1 MTLSQYAAQPTN
13 FFQPNTTIVVL
24 PGNHSL
30 SSTLVI
36 TNILRLE
43 LVTNTTLSQ
52 LETRVLC
59 GTSARLQLTTISE
72 VYISGLQFIGCA
84 RNTLTSVKELVLED
98 SIIQQGEYSYGTLL
112 TLREVTEASI
122 VATTFT
128 GTDWRQTS
136 QAVTVYNSHLRV
148 INNFFNRNFAQYSGI
163 MYTFNTTLEIESS
176 TFTDNYLL
184 GGKIVDT
191 DDSVVTIHSSAFNSN
206 VARCCSSAVV
216 MNVEDSILTVENST
230 FENNQEDSNGMQAIS
245 TVRSNVTLNSSI
257 FSNSIFQSNGGIYAS
272 ESVLIIDGCS
282 FLNNTVRNGYSGT
295 VYAYYST
302 VTIKTTEFINNS
314 ASNGGAV
321 NSYDSYILI
330 EDSMFIGNKASSS
343 GGVLSVQR
351 RSIFI
356 VNSTFSDNIS
366 GYSGGVIYTSDNVT
380 ITITSSTFN
389 SNRANASDGGALYA
403 YNSNMTI
410 SNGKFTNNTASSEGG
425 AIHLWRSSIN
435 VDHSIF
441 NNNTALEDGGA
452 IYTSESTMAIVT
464 NTIFS
469 NNIANSEDGGG
480 MRIRNGKVTMTNNTF
495 SGNRAARDGGG
506 VDLEN
511 LNGEVIIANNSFDNN
526 IASRHGG
533 AVNGDECNVTL
544 TFNLFQNNRVVSDG
558 GAMKCDECKVRL
570 ACDTFHSNKA
580 GSDGGAIHLWRSSIN
595 VDHSIFNNNTALE
608 DGGAIDGSESTM
620 VIVTNTIFS
629 NNTANSEDGGG
640 VKIRNG
646 KVAMVNNTFIS
657 NRAERDGGGVDL
669 DQLEGEDILANI
681 TFSNSGRR
689 SGAVETWRYPSIL
702 ENITFI
708 ENVAI
713 RNGGGVALF
722 ESSINIVNCR
732 FSSNMAGRNGGSVV
746 LDEGTFSITNS
757 SFNNNTAWRSGGAVQ
772 VWKST
777 ITTFNSNNATSRNG
791 GGIDFSEGITSIANS
806 YFSGNTAGRE
816 GGAVDFWNS
825 TITVTNVTFNSNNA
839 IGSNG
844 GGVDIAE
851 SVVTITNSHFSNN
864 TAGQNGGGLRTY
876 ESTLCLEDTVFN
888 TNMAG
893 SYGGAVY
900 TWRTF
905 VTADNNSFINNTAGL
920 SGGAFTNYNGRAIVS
935 SSVFTSNT
943 GLTSGGSISIY
954 NSSANITNNTF
965 AYNVANTDGGV
976 LISWD
981 SAVVVSDCDFS
992 HNTAHR
998 SGGVL
1003 YLSDSVINVK
1013 SSIFTHNAVLIQDS
1027 GVPDTS
1033 ASNKNGGVMNVID
1046 TNVTVNHCTFV
1057 SNAAHG
1063 DGGVMETEDSTIN
1076 ISNSVFSNNTASH
1089 VGGVFKSRSSTTVI
1103 DGGVLPADESSRLMI
1118 YNSSFDSNVANNQGG
1133 IIGSYRSHLSMV
1145 TCSVNSN
1152 RASQGAAIHAE
1163 YSTVTVHNTTCSSNR
1178 AHIGGVMTL
1187 FRSTTT
1193 ISGTNITNNTVS
1205 NDAGA
1210 IHADNSTM
1218 NLTNMIFSLNDAF
1231 GGAGVIHGITSSLT
1245 SWGFLVIM
1253 QNRGNTGIVNIEMSR
1268 ATFGGFLTFESNY
1281 RSFFILR
1288 STVTFS
1294 GESVFMNNTRYPLNN
1309 TSEFSEGGALT
1320 LYHSTVEFTDITTMM
1335 NNQAESGGAIA
1346 AFFSIINLQGDTILE
1361 HNTATS
1367 SGGAIYAYKTE
1378 LNVID
1383 KANITGN
1390 IAREKGGGMHATN
1403 TTTTVSARGVL
1414 SFRENDAKMG
1424 GGVYLEEYSKLHI
1437 LKQQAEY
1444 LGRENPKLWQ
1454 KVVFI
1459 GNNATYGGAIYVS
1472 DRTIPKTC
1480 SSNSFGT
1487 FSQDCFIQTL
1497 ALHSSSLH
1505 NLNTVNT
1512 YFFNNLARISGSALY
1527 GGLLDRCTVN
1537 PSAEIFLKTQN
1548 TTLLDGVT
1556 YIQNV
1561 TNINLSSIAS
1571 DPVHLCF
1578 CKNGQPDCSY
1588 QPHTVYI
1595 NSEGNNSTLS
1605 VVAVDQ
1611 VNTAIPATITSYLT
1625 FQRPGEEF
1633 SQNAIDSCTNLDFSF
1648 LQSSARLLL
1657 FPDGPCNNLGIS
1669 QRFVD
1674 IVSRLCYCPIGFQP
1688 STSGAGCVCIC
1699 DYDLYP
1705 YITNCTFETQSVL
1718 REGDFWVMFT
1728 NNSIPNGYIIHPH
1741 CPYDY
1746 CLPPTT
1752 PVHINFNIPMGTNVQ
1767 CAHNRSG
1774 ILCGSCKSGL
1784 SSTFGSSQCT
1794 HCSNHWLLLLIPFV
1808 LCGIALLTFLLVCN
1822 FTVDHGTINGI
1833 ILYADIVNTYSASF
1847 YPFQKPAVLSVF
1859 IAWLSL
1865 DFGIESCFYN
1875 GMDAYAKTWLQ
1886 LAFPLYIIILAA
1898 ILSAISNFSETLTRC
1913 LTNKL
1918 VPLMATVLLL
1928 LCTKFFRV
1936 MLTAL
1941 SVTQLN
1947 YPDGSHEL
1955 VWLMD
1960 PSITY
1965 LKGKHIPLFV
1975 VGLLIG
1981 LLGTAYS
1988 LLFFFGHWVLQ
1999 WSNIRQNRVMAL
2011 FNAYYAPFTPKN
2023 SYWVGLILLI
2033 RPLLYI
2039 VSAANLLGDPR
2050 VSLVSIIT
2058 VLVLLLTLKV
2068 IVTGRI
2074 YKKWQVDTLETS
2086 FIINLVL
2093 FASFTFYA
2101 TDSNGNQAAV
2111 AYISTGVATVTFI
2124 LYNIYMSICRI
2135 PRLREIFLRIQFQRE
2150 QVEMDPLN

>member
-13 FFQPNTTIVVL
+13 FFPPNTTILML

-30 SSTLVI
+30 SSPLTI
-36 TNILRLE
+36 TNILLLE
-43 LVTNTTLSQ
+43 MVTNTTPPQ

-59 GTSARLQLTTISE
+59 GSSARLQLTTITE
-72 VYISGLQFIGCA
+72 VYISGLQFIGCTG
-84 RNTLTSVKELVLED
+84 NTLTSVEEFVLENV
-98 SIIQQGEYSYGTLL
+98 IFQQGEYSYGTLL
-112 TLREVTEASI
+112 TLREVIEASI
-122 VATTFT
+122 VASTFT
-128 GTDWRQTS
+128 GGT
-136 QAVTVYNSHLRV
+136 
-148 INNFFNRNFAQYSGI
+148 
-163 MYTFNTTLEIESS
+163 
-176 TFTDNYLL
+176 
-184 GGKIVDT
+184 
-191 DDSVVTIHSSAFNSN
+191 
-206 VARCCSSAVV
+206 
-216 MNVEDSILTVENST
+216 
-230 FENNQEDSNGMQAIS
+230 QAI
-245 TVRSNVTLNSSI
+245 TIVHSNITLNNSI
-257 FSNSIFQSNGGIYAS
+257 FSNSIFQSNGGIYVS
-272 ESVLIIDGCS
+272 ESVLVIEGCS

-295 VYAYYST
+295 VYAHYST
-302 VTIKTTEFINNS
+302 VTIKSTEFINNS

-321 NSYDSYILI
+321 NTYNSYILI
-330 EDSMFIGNKASSS
+330 EDSMFIGNKAGSN
-343 GGVLSVQR
+343 GGVFYAQR

-356 VNSTFSDNIS
+356 ANSTFSDNLA
-366 GYSGGVIYTSDNVT
+366 GYSGGVIYTGDNVT

-389 SNRANASDGGALYA
+389 SNRANASDGGAVYA

-410 SNGKFTNNTASSEGG
+410 SNGTFTNNTAGSEGGAICLRRSSIIADHSTFNNNTAFEDGGAMDASESTMAIVTNTIFSNNTANSEDGGGVRIRNGIVAMINNTFSSNRAGRDGGSVDLEDLDGEVIIANNTFGNNTAGRHGGAVMCDECNVTLTFNLFQNNIVVSDGG

-452 IYTSESTMAIVT
+452 IYTSESTVAIVT

-469 NNIANSEDGGG
+469 NNTANSEDGGG
-480 MRIRNGKVTMTNNTF
+480 VRIRNGIVAMINNTF
-495 SGNRAARDGGG
+495 SSNRAGRDGGS
-506 VDLEN
+506 VDLED
-511 LNGEVIIANNSFDNN
+511 LDGEVIIANNTFGNN
-526 IASRHGG
+526 TAGRHGG
-533 AVNGDECNVTL
+533 AVMCDECNVTL
-544 TFNLFQNNRVVSDG
+544 TFNLFQNNIVV
-558 GAMKCDECKVRL
+558 
-570 ACDTFHSNKA
+570 
-580 GSDGGAIHLWRSSIN
+580 SDGGAIHLWRSSIN

-608 DGGAIDGSESTM
+608 DGGAIYTSEST
-620 VIVTNTIFS
+620 VAIVTNTIFS

-640 VKIRNG
+640 VRIRNG
-646 KVAMVNNTFIS
+646 IVAMINNIFIG
-657 NRAERDGGGVDL
+657 NRAGRDGGAVDL
-669 DQLEGEDILANI
+669 DQLEDEVMIANGMFGNI
-681 TFSNSGRR
+681 NIPGRR
-689 SGAVETWRYPSIL
+689 NGTNETWQHPSIL
-702 ENITFI
+702 KNITFI
-708 ENVAI
+708 NNVAV
-713 RNGGGVALF
+713 RNGGGVTSS
-722 ESSINIVNCR
+722 ESGLNIVNCR
-732 FSSNMAGRNGGSVV
+732 FSSNMAGRDGGSAG
-746 LDEGTFSITNS
+746 LYEGTFSITNS
-757 SFNNNTAWRSGGAVQ
+757 SFSNSTAWRYGGAVD
-772 VWKST
+772 VWNST
-777 ITTFNSNNATSRNG
+777 ITITNTTFNSNNATYYDG
-791 GGIDFSEGITSIANS
+791 GGIDVSESIISIANS
-806 YFSGNTAGRE
+806 SFSGNRASSE
-816 GGAVDFWNS
+816 GGAVDVWNS
-825 TITVTNVTFNSNNA
+825 
-839 IGSNG
+839 
-844 GGVDIAE
+844 
-851 SVVTITNSHFSNN
+851 VVSITNGHFSNN
-864 TAGQNGGGLRTY
+864 TAGHSGGGLRTS
-876 ESTLCLEDTVFN
+876 ECSLCFEYIIFDAN
-888 TNMAG
+888 TAG

-900 TWRTF
+900 TLRTF
-905 VTADNNSFINNTAGL
+905 LTADNSSFINNTAGL
-920 SGGAFTNYNGRAIVS
+920 SGGAFTNYHGTAIVS
-935 SSVFTSNT
+935 SSTFTSNT
-943 GLTSGGSISIY
+943 GLTSGGSVSIS
-954 NSSANITNNTF
+954 NSTTNITNSTF
-965 AYNVANTDGGV
+965 TYDVANTDGGV

-981 SAVVVSDCDFS
+981 STVVINDCEFGR
-992 HNTAHR
+992 NTAHR

-1027 GVPDTS
+1027 GAPDAS
-1033 ASNKNGGVMNVID
+1033 ASNRNGGVMNVIGTD
-1046 TNVTVNHCTFV
+1046 VTVNHCTFV
-1057 SNAAHG
+1057 SNAVHG

-1076 ISNSVFSNNTASH
+1076 ITNSVFSNNTASH

-1103 DGGVLPADESSRLMI
+1103 DRGVLQDDESSRLII
-1118 YNSSFDSNVANNQGG
+1118 YNSSFDNNSANNQGG
-1133 IIGSYRSHLSMV
+1133 IIGSYHTHLSMV

-1152 RASQGAAIHAE
+1152 MASQGAAIHAE

-1187 FRSTTT
+1187 FKSTTT
-1193 ISGTNITNNTVS
+1193 ISGTNIINNTAS

-1210 IHADNSTM
+1210 IHADNSTI
-1218 NLTNMIFSLNDAF
+1218 NLTNMIFALNDAF

-1245 SWGFLVIM
+1245 SWGFLVIR
-1253 QNRGNTGIVNIEMSR
+1253 QNRGNTGVVNVEMSR
-1268 ATFGGFLTFESNY
+1268 ATIGGFLTFESNY

-1294 GESVFMNNTRYPLNN
+1294 GESVFMNNTKYALKN
-1309 TSEFSEGGALT
+1309 TSEFTEGGALT

-1335 NNQAESGGAIA
+1335 HNQAESGGAIA
-1346 AFFSIINLQGDTILE
+1346 AFFSIINLQGDTSLK

-1378 LNVID
+1378 FNVRD
-1383 KANITGN
+1383 KANVTHN

-1437 LKQQAEY
+1437 VKQQAEY
-1444 LGRENPKLWQ
+1444 LGRENPKLWE
-1454 KVVFI
+1454 KLVFI
-1459 GNNATYGGAIYVS
+1459 SNNATYGGAIYVS
-1472 DRTIPKTC
+1472 DRTIPETC
-1480 SSNSFGT
+1480 SSNPFGT
-1487 FSQDCFIQTL
+1487 SSQECFIQTL
-1497 ALHSSSLH
+1497 ALHSSSSH
-1505 NLNTVNT
+1505 DLNTVNT
-1512 YFFNNLARISGSALY
+1512 YFLNNLARMSSSALY

-1537 PSAEIFLKTQN
+1537 PSAEIFLKIRN
-1548 TTLLDGVT
+1548 TTLLDGLT

-1571 DPVHLCF
+1571 DPVRLCF

-1595 NSEGNNSTLS
+1595 NSEGNSSLS

-1611 VNTAIPATITSYLT
+1611 VNTAIPASITSYLT
-1625 FQRPGEEF
+1625 FQIPGEEF
-1633 SQNAIDSCTNLDFSF
+1633 SQNVTDSCTNLDFSF
-1648 LQSSARLLL
+1648 LHSSARLLL

-1669 QRFVD
+1669 ERFVD
-1674 IVSRLCYCPIGFQP
+1674 IVSLSCYCPIGFQP

-1699 DYDLYP
+1699 DLYP
-1705 YITNCTFETQSVL
+1705 YITNCTLETQSVL
-1718 REGDFWVMFT
+1718 REGDFWVTFT

-1752 PVHINFNIPMGTNVQ
+1752 PVHINFNIPMGANAQ
-1767 CAHNRSG
+1767 CAYNRSG

-1794 HCSNHWLLLLIPFV
+1794 HCSNQWLLLLIPFA
-1808 LCGIALLTFLLVCN
+1808 LCGIALLAFLLVCN

-1898 ILSAISNFSETLTRC
+1898 ILSAISHFSETLTRYR
-1913 LTNKL
+1913 TNNL
-1918 VPLMATVLLL
+1918 IPLMATVLLL
-1928 LCTKFFRV
+1928 SCTKFFRV
-1936 MLTAL
+1936 MLTAF
-1941 SVTQLN
+1941 SVTQLD

-1988 LLFFFGHWVLQ
+1988 LLLFFGHWILQ
-1999 WSNIRQNRVMAL
+1999 WPNIRQNRVMTL
-2011 FNAYYAPFTPKN
+2011 LDAYYAPFTQKN
-2023 SYWVGLILLI
+2023 SYWLGLLLLV
-2033 RPLLYI
+2033 RLLLFI

-2050 VSLVSIIT
+2050 VNLVSIIT
-2058 VLVLLLTLKV
+2058 ILVLVLTLKM

-2074 YKKWQVDTLETS
+2074 YKKWQVDTLETCL
-2086 FIINLVL
+2086 IVNLAL

-2101 TDSNGNQAAV
+2101 TDTNGNQAAV

-2135 PRLREIFLRIQFQRE
+2135 PRLREMFLRIRFQRE
-2150 QVEMDPLN
+2150 QIEMDPLN

>member
-13 FFQPNTTIVVL
+13 FFPPNTTIVML

-30 SSTLVI
+30 SSPLTI
-36 TNILRLE
+36 TNILLLE
-43 LVTNTTLSQ
+43 MVTNTTPPQ

-59 GTSARLQLTTISE
+59 GSSARLQLTTITE
-72 VYISGLQFIGCA
+72 VYISGLQFIGCTGNA
-84 RNTLTSVKELVLED
+84 LTSVEQFVLED
-98 SIIQQGEYSYGTLL
+98 SIFQQGEYSYGTLL
-112 TLREVTEASI
+112 TLREVIEASI
-122 VATTFT
+122 VASTFT
-128 GTDWRQTS
+128 GGT
-136 QAVTVYNSHLRV
+136 
-148 INNFFNRNFAQYSGI
+148 
-163 MYTFNTTLEIESS
+163 
-176 TFTDNYLL
+176 
-184 GGKIVDT
+184 
-191 DDSVVTIHSSAFNSN
+191 
-206 VARCCSSAVV
+206 
-216 MNVEDSILTVENST
+216 
-230 FENNQEDSNGMQAIS
+230 QAIS
-245 TVRSNVTLNSSI
+245 IVHSNITLNNSI
-257 FSNSIFQSNGGIYAS
+257 FSNSIFQSNGGIYVS
-272 ESVLIIDGCS
+272 ESVLVIEGCS

-302 VTIKTTEFINNS
+302 VTIKSTEFINNS

-321 NSYDSYILI
+321 NTYDSYILI
-330 EDSMFIGNKASSS
+330 EDSMFIGNKAGSN
-343 GGVLSVQR
+343 GGVFYAQR

-356 VNSTFSDNIS
+356 ANSTFSDNLAE
-366 GYSGGVIYTSDNVT
+366 YFGGVINAGDNIT

-389 SNRANASDGGALYA
+389 SNRANARDGGILFA
-403 YNSNMTI
+403 YSSNMTI
-410 SNGKFTNNTASSEGG
+410 SNSTFTNNTAGEHGGAVKCNECNVTFAYNVFQINRAGREGG
-425 AIHLWRSSIN
+425 AVSTWRCSMKVNHDS
-435 VDHSIF
+435 F
-441 NNNTALEDGGA
+441 NSNIANEDGGA
-452 IYTSESTMAIVT
+452 IDASESTMAIVT

-469 NNIANSEDGGG
+469 NNTANSEDGGG
-480 MRIRNGKVTMTNNTF
+480 MRIRNGKAAMMNNTF
-495 SGNRAARDGGG
+495 SGNRAGRDGGS
-506 VDLEN
+506 VDLEE
-511 LNGEVIIANNSFDNN
+511 LNGEVIIANNTFDNNN

-544 TFNLFQNNRVVSDG
+544 TFNLFQNNRAVSDG
-558 GAMKCDECKVRL
+558 GAMKCDECEVRL
-570 ACDTFHSNKA
+570 VWDTFHSNKA
-580 GSDGGAIHLWRSSIN
+580 GSEGGAIHLWRSSIN
-595 VDHSIFNNNTALE
+595 VDHSIFNNNTAFE
-608 DGGAIDGSESTM
+608 DGGAISTRETTM
-620 VIVTNTIFS
+620 AIVTNTIFR

-640 VKIRNG
+640 MRIRNG
-646 KVAMVNNTFIS
+646 KVAMTNNTFIS
-657 NRAERDGGGVDL
+657 NRAGRDGGAVDL
-669 DQLEGEDILANI
+669 DQLEDEVMIANVVFGNI
-681 TFSNSGRR
+681 NIPGRR
-689 SGAVETWRYPSIL
+689 NGTNETWQHPSIL
-702 ENITFI
+702 KNITFI
-708 ENVAI
+708 DNVAV
-713 RNGGGVALF
+713 RNGGGVTSS
-722 ESSINIVNCR
+722 ESGLNIVNCR
-732 FSSNMAGRNGGSVV
+732 FSSNMAGRDGGSAG
-746 LDEGTFSITNS
+746 LYEGTFSITNS
-757 SFNNNTAWRSGGAVQ
+757 SFSNSTAWRYGGAVD
-772 VWKST
+772 VWNST
-777 ITTFNSNNATSRNG
+777 ITITNTTFNSNNATYYDG
-791 GGIDFSEGITSIANS
+791 GGIDVSESIISIANS
-806 YFSGNTAGRE
+806 SFSGNRASSE
-816 GGAVDFWNS
+816 GGAVDVWNS
-825 TITVTNVTFNSNNA
+825 
-839 IGSNG
+839 
-844 GGVDIAE
+844 
-851 SVVTITNSHFSNN
+851 VVSITNSHFSNN
-864 TAGQNGGGLRTY
+864 TAGHNGGGLRTS
-876 ESTLCLEDTVFN
+876 ECSLCFEDIIFDA
-888 TNMAG
+888 NMAG
-893 SYGGAVY
+893 SFGGAVY
-900 TWRTF
+900 SLRTF
-905 VTADNNSFINNTAGL
+905 VTVDNSSFINNIAGL
-920 SGGAFTNYNGRAIVS
+920 SAGALTNYHGTAIVS
-935 SSVFTSNT
+935 SCTFTSNT
-943 GLTSGGSISIY
+943 GLTSGGSVSIS
-954 NSSANITNNTF
+954 NSTTNITNSTF

-981 SAVVVSDCDFS
+981 SAVVISDCEFG

-1003 YLSDSVINVK
+1003 YLSDSVINLK

-1033 ASNKNGGVMNVID
+1033 ASNQNGGVMNVID

-1057 SNAAHG
+1057 SNAAYG
-1063 DGGVMETEDSTIN
+1063 DGGVMETEGSTIN

-1103 DGGVLPADESSRLMI
+1103 DSGVLQDDESSRLII
-1118 YNSSFDSNVANNQGG
+1118 YNSSFDNNSANNQGG
-1133 IIGSYRSHLSMV
+1133 IIGSYHTHLSMV

-1152 RASQGAAIHAE
+1152 MASQGAAIHAE

-1187 FRSTTT
+1187 FKSTTT
-1193 ISGTNITNNTVS
+1193 ISGTNITNNTAS

-1210 IHADNSTM
+1210 IHADNSTI

-1231 GGAGVIHGITSSLT
+1231 SGAGVIHGITSSLT
-1245 SWGFLVIM
+1245 SWGFLVIR
-1253 QNRGNTGIVNIEMSR
+1253 QNRGNTGVVNVEMSR
-1268 ATFGGFLTFESNY
+1268 ATIGGFLTFESNY

-1294 GESVFMNNTRYPLNN
+1294 DESVFMNNTRYPLNN
-1309 TSEFSEGGALT
+1309 TSEFTEGGALT

-1335 NNQAESGGAIA
+1335 HNQAESGGAIA
-1346 AFFSIINLQGDTILE
+1346 AFFSIINLQGDTTLE

-1378 LNVID
+1378 FNVRD
-1383 KANITGN
+1383 KANITHN
-1390 IAREKGGGMHATN
+1390 IACEKGGGMHATN

-1437 LKQQAEY
+1437 VKQQAEY
-1444 LGRENPKLWQ
+1444 LGRENPKLWE
-1454 KVVFI
+1454 KLVFI
-1459 GNNATYGGAIYVS
+1459 SNNATYGGAIYVS
-1472 DRTIPKTC
+1472 DHTISDTC
-1480 SSNSFGT
+1480 SSNPFGT
-1487 FSQDCFIQTL
+1487 SSQECFIQTL
-1497 ALHSSSLH
+1497 ALHSSSSH
-1505 NLNTVNT
+1505 DLNTVNT
-1512 YFFNNLARISGSALY
+1512 YFLNNLARMSGSALY

-1537 PSAEIFLKTQN
+1537 PSAEIFLKIRN
-1548 TTLLDGVT
+1548 TTLLDGLT

-1571 DPVHLCF
+1571 DPVRLCF

-1595 NSEGNNSTLS
+1595 NSEGNSSLS

-1611 VNTAIPATITSYLT
+1611 VNTAIPASITSYLT
-1625 FQRPGEEF
+1625 FQIPGEEF
-1633 SQNAIDSCTNLDFSF
+1633 SQNVTDSCTNLDFSF

-1669 QRFVD
+1669 ERFVD
-1674 IVSRLCYCPIGFQP
+1674 IVSLSCYCPIGFQP

-1699 DYDLYP
+1699 DLYP
-1705 YITNCTFETQSVL
+1705 YITNCTFETQTVL
-1718 REGDFWVMFT
+1718 REGDFWVTFT
-1728 NNSIPNGYIIHPH
+1728 NNSIPNRYIIHPH

-1752 PVHINFNIPMGTNVQ
+1752 SVHINFNIPMGADAQ

-1794 HCSNHWLLLLIPFV
+1794 HCSNHWLLLLIPFA
-1808 LCGIALLTFLLVCN
+1808 LCGIALLAFLLLCN

-1875 GMDAYAKTWLQ
+1875 GMNAYAKTWLQ

-1898 ILSAISNFSETLTRC
+1898 ILSAISHFSETLTRYR
-1913 LTNKL
+1913 TNNL
-1918 VPLMATVLLL
+1918 IPLMATVLLL
-1928 LCTKFFRV
+1928 SCTKFFRV
-1936 MLTAL
+1936 MLTAF
-1941 SVTQLN
+1941 SVTQLD

-1988 LLFFFGHWVLQ
+1988 LLLFFGHWILQ
-1999 WSNIRQNRVMAL
+1999 WPNIRQNRVMTL
-2011 FNAYYAPFTPKN
+2011 FDAYYAPFTRKN
-2023 SYWVGLILLI
+2023 SYWLGLLLLV
-2033 RPLLYI
+2033 RLLLFI

-2050 VSLVSIIT
+2050 VNLVSIIT

-2074 YKKWQVDTLETS
+2074 YKKWQVDTLETC
-2086 FIINLVL
+2086 FIINLAL

-2101 TDSNGNQAAV
+2101 TDTNGNQAAV

-2135 PRLREIFLRIQFQRE
+2135 PRLREMFLRIRFQRE
-2150 QVEMDPLN
+2150 QVEMDPLD